1 MSNDDPKYPQVL
13 DSNQCQIDAMLYPN
27 NKDVHE
33 VTALKI
39 LVSKV
44 WNHVLNRQ
52 SFCYYLNILNR

>member
-39 LVSKV
+39 LVSSRK
-44 WNHVLNRQ
+44 LNSIFALDL
-52 SFCYYLNILNR
+52 SFNTLI

>member
-39 LVSKV
+39 LVSSISRRGCQ
-44 WNHVLNRQ
+44 LRY
-52 SFCYYLNILNR
+52 FTCYHKDI

>member
-44 WNHVLNRQ
+44 WNHVLNP
-52 SFCYYLNILNR
+52 SKFLFTILIF

>member
-39 LVSKV
+39 LVSKIQ
-44 WNHVLNRQ
+44 NHVLNP
-52 SFCYYLNILNR
+52 